1 MKKIPLLQLLKT
13 RFPDVPHK
21 ELYARILCGEV
32 AVDGEHHR
40 NPQMQVSV
48 EAELELEQRKYVSRG
63 GLKLEAAITKWKLPV
78 EGRVFLDAGASTG
91 GFTDCLLQHGA
102 RIVHAVDVGYNQL
115 DYSLRSDDRVKVAE
129 RTNIMH
135 VQALDPSADA
145 AVADL
150 SFRSLRGAAAH
161 IIGLT
166 GEKWMVGLLKP
177 QFELEGIPDPA
188 DAADDF
194 NGVVRVEQA
203 QHILEKVVNFLR
215 DEGLRVEA
223 ISESPIVGR
232 KGNRE
237 FLLLLTGAACK
248 VFAGQR
254 FADENPFAG

>member
-1 MKKIPLLQLLKT
+1 MKKISLLQLLKT

-40 NPQMQVSV
+40 NPQTQVPV
-48 EAELELEQRKYVSRG
+48 EAELEFEQRKFVSRG
-63 GLKLEAAITKWKLPV
+63 GLKLDAAIRKWRLPV

-102 RIVHAVDVGYNQL
+102 GMVHAVDVGYNQL
-115 DYSLRSDDRVKVAE
+115 DYSLRTDARVRVAE

-135 VQALDPSADA
+135 VESLDPLPEA

-177 QFELEGIPDPA
+177 QFELEGITKPA
-188 DAADDF
+188 EAADDF
-194 NGVVRVEQA
+194 NGVVRVEQTM
-203 QHILEKVVNFLR
+203 HIIEKVVSFLKE
-215 DEGLRVEA
+215 EGLRVEA
-223 ISESPIVGR
+223 ITESPIAGR

-237 FLLLLTGAACK
+237 FLLLLTGTACN

-254 FADENPFAG
+254 FSNENPLAG

>member
-1 MKKIPLLQLLKT
+1 MKKMPLLQLLKT
-13 RFPDVPHK
+13 RFPEVSHK

-40 NPQMQVSV
+40 NPQIQVSV
-48 EAELELEQRKYVSRG
+48 EAELEFEQRRYVSRG
-63 GLKLEAAITKWKLPV
+63 GLKLEAAITRWQLPV

-102 RIVHAVDVGYNQL
+102 RMVHAVDVGYNQL
-115 DYSLRSDDRVKVAE
+115 DYSLRSDARVRVAE

-135 VQALDPSADA
+135 VQALDPPAEA

-150 SFRSLRGAAAH
+150 SFRSLRGAATH

-166 GEKWMVGLLKP
+166 DEKWMVGLLKP
-177 QFELEGIPDPA
+177 QFEMEGITSPAEAPDG
-188 DAADDF
+188 F
-194 NGVVRVEQA
+194 NGVVRADQA
-203 QHILEKVVNFLR
+203 RHILEKVVSFLKA
-215 DEGLRVEA
+215 EGLRVAA
-223 ISESPIVGR
+223 ITESPIAGR

-237 FLLLLTGAACK
+237 FLLLLTGAACN

-254 FADENPFAG
+254 FTDENTFAG